1 MKQYSTTTLNQCNF
15 RRKIDMKASNI
26 TKVINK
32 LIVKKLPV
40 FIWGAPG
47 IGKSSIV
54 KQIAAEQGLVFL
66 DLRLSLLD
74 PTDLKGIPFFNAQT
88 NEGVWAKPSFLPSIP
103 DSKGILF
110 LDEINTAPPAVQA
123 SAYQLILDRKVGEYE
138 LPKGWSIIAAGNR
151 ENDRGVVYK
160 MPPPLANRF
169 VHFEMEV
176 DFDDWKTWAYI
187 TKIDASII
195 GYLAYDKS
203 MLFTFDP
210 TLNEKAFATP
220 RSWEYVDSII
230 KSGIEAELI
239 LDSISGAVGRE
250 AAIGYLSFKKV
261 MGDLPDLNTIL
272 DGTLT
277 ELNEDNSKVMMA
289 LSIGLVNALIENP
302 SHSAI
307 NNVLKFSLKLPSEF
321 SIMLVKDMQQN
332 KIDVESSDEWSEWV
346 RAFAYLLS

>member
-1 MKQYSTTTLNQCNF
+1 
-15 RRKIDMKASNI
+15 MKASNI
-26 TKVINK
+26 TKVIDK
-32 LIVKKLPV
+32 LIDRQLPV
-40 FIWGAPG
+40 FVWGAPG

-54 KQIAAEQGLVFL
+54 KQIAEQKGLVFL

-74 PTDLKGIPFFNAQT
+74 PTDLKGIPFFNAET
-88 NEGVWAKPSFLPSIP
+88 KEGVWAKPSFLPSDP

-138 LPKGWSIIAAGNR
+138 LPKGWSIVAAGNR

-176 DFDDWKTWAYI
+176 DFDDWKAWAYGVGI
-187 TKIDASII
+187 ESAII

-210 TLNEKAFATP
+210 TSNEKAFATP
-220 RSWEYVDSII
+220 RSWEYVDSIV
-230 KSGIEAELI
+230 KSGIDTELI

-250 AAIGYLSFKKV
+250 AAVGYSSFKKV
-261 MGDLPDLNTIL
+261 MKQLPDLNTIL

-277 ELNEDNSKVMMA
+277 ELSEDDPKVLMA
-289 LSIGLVNALIENP
+289 LAIGLVNTLRENP
-302 SHSAI
+302 SDDAI
-307 NNVLKFSLKLPSEF
+307 ENVLDFSLKLPGEF
-321 SIMLVKDMQQN
+321 AIMLVKDMQQN
-332 KIDVESSDEWSEWV
+332 GLDVEGSAAWGEWV
-346 RAFAYLLS
+346 RKFAYLLA

>member
-1 MKQYSTTTLNQCNF
+1 
-15 RRKIDMKASNI
+15 MKASNI
-26 TKVINK
+26 TKVIDK
-32 LIVKKLPV
+32 LIDRQLPV
-40 FIWGAPG
+40 FVWGAPG

-54 KQIAAEQGLVFL
+54 KQIAEYKELEFL

-74 PTDLKGIPFFNAQT
+74 PTDLKGIPFFNAKTQ
-88 NEGVWAKPSFLPSIP
+88 EGVWAKPSFLPSDP

-151 ENDRGVVYK
+151 ENDRGVVYR

-176 DFDDWKTWAYI
+176 DFDDWKAWAYSAGI
-187 TKIDASII
+187 ESAII

-210 TLNEKAFATP
+210 TSNEKAFATP
-220 RSWEYVDSII
+220 RSWEYVDSIV
-230 KSGIEAELI
+230 KSGIDTDLI

-250 AAIGYLSFKKV
+250 AAVGYSSFKKV
-261 MGDLPDLNTIL
+261 MKQLPDLNTIL

-277 ELNEDNSKVMMA
+277 ELEEEDPKVLMA
-289 LSIGLVNALIENP
+289 LAIGLVNALRENP
-302 SHSAI
+302 SDEAI
-307 NNVLKFSLKLPSEF
+307 EHVLDFSLQLPGEF
-321 SIMLVKDMQQN
+321 AIMLVKDMQQN
-332 KIDVESSDEWSEWV
+332 GIDVEGSAAWSEWV
-346 RAFAYLLS
+346 RKFAYLLS